1 MMNYQDAKKIAGVL
15 AAVGEPTRIRVLHYL
30 AQKPHHVGQLAE
42 LIGIPMVNMSHHL
55 GVMRQAGLL
64 DDTKDG
70 RRVVYSLRAEIFDP
84 DCGPDCLGILT
95 VGTYKLLILKQPNDG
110 AASRKGGRKKAA
122 NGSAAG

>member
-1 MMNYQDAKKIAGVL
+1 MKYQDAKKIAGVL
-15 AAVGEPTRIRVLHYL
+15 AAVGEPTRIQVLHHL

-70 RRVVYSLRAEIFDP
+70 RRVVYSLREEIFDP
-84 DCGPDCLGILT
+84 DCGPDALGVLT
-95 VGTYKLLILKQPNDG
+95 VGTYKLLILKQSNG
-110 AASRKGGRKKAA
+110 AAKPKKKGGRKKPD
-122 NGSAAG
+122 NGKPAG

>member
-1 MMNYQDAKKIAGVL
+1 MKHQDAKKIAAIL
-15 AAVGEPTRIRVLHYL
+15 TAVGEPTRIQVLHHL

-70 RRVVYSLRAEIFDP
+70 RRVVYSLREEIFDP
-84 DCGPDCLGILT
+84 NCGPDALGTLT
-95 VGTYKLLILKQPNDG
+95 VGTYKLLILKQPNG
-110 AASRKGGRKKAA
+110 ADRSAAKGGRAKPAE
-122 NGSAAG
+122 